1 MSSLPASP
9 LSEIFGSSSSA
20 DLIVF
25 LVYNHDRDYSIQD
38 LADRLK
44 VSKAKA
50 SRMKEGL
57 LKHGVIHE
65 TRKAGKVSYYR
76 FDRGSK
82 FGKLIYD
89 LVFASHAPD
98 RTPVVPVA
106 AVPTAHKNKGKDD
119 GGSKIIIA

>member
-25 LVYNHDRDYSIQD
+25 MVYNHDREFSVQD
-38 LADRLK
+38 LADRMK
-44 VSKAKA
+44 VSKAKV
-50 SRMKEGL
+50 SKMKEGL

-65 TRKAGKVSYYR
+65 TRKAGKAGYYR

-89 LVFASHAPD
+89 LVFAAHAPD
-98 RTPVVPVA
+98 RTPA
-106 AVPTAHKNKGKDD
+106 APAAAAPPAQKQKVRED
-119 GGSKIIIA
+119 GGKIIIA

>member
-25 LVYNHDRDYSIQD
+25 LVYNHDRDYCVQD
-38 LADRLK
+38 LASRLK

-50 SRMKEGL
+50 SKMKEGL

-76 FDRGSK
+76 FDRASK

-89 LVFASHAPD
+89 LVFAAHAPD
-98 RTPVVPVA
+98 RTPAAPVA
-106 AVPTAHKNKGKDD
+106 AAPPVQKHKGKDD
-119 GGSKIIIA
+119 GGKIIIA